1 MERPS
6 ISVRTCRACTAIG
19 VALSRKTDT
28 EHAAAR
34 RWKEGRKVVLDSYA
48 GKASGFNVVGE
59 LKFSPVVGRQAV
71 GTK

>member
-1 MERPS
+1 MPS
-6 ISVRTCRACTAIG
+6 G
-19 VALSRKTDT
+19 LPYQEKDT

-48 GKASGFNVVGE
+48 GKASGFNMVGD
-59 LKFSPVVGRQAV
+59 LKFPPVVDAQAV